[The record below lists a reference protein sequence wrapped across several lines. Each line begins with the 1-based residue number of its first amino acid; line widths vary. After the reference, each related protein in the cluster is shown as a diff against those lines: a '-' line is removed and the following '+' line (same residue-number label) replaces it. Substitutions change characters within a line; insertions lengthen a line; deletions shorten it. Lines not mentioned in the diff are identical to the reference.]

1 MAKLR
6 VLILGDGLLG
16 SEILNQTEWDCVS
29 RKQHGFDITDES
41 TYHLLTKV
49 EFGSIQHCPYD
60 VILNCIANTDTYSDN
75 KDSHWNANYK
85 GVSHLINFCNK
96 WKVKLVHISTD
107 YVYSNSDTEAT
118 ENTVPVH
125 CNNWYGYTKL
135 LGDGLVQLNSENY
148 LLCRCTHKPKP
159 FPYDGAWIDQVG
171 NFDYVSNISKLIIS
185 MIVNDL
191 SGLYNVGTET
201 KTIYELASETRK
213 VKKSIHLITYQKT
226 YL

>member
-185 MIVNDL
+185 MVCIM
-191 SGLYNVGTET
+191 
-201 KTIYELASETRK
+201 
-213 VKKSIHLITYQKT
+213 
-226 YL
+226 